1 MLLQC
6 LVSEWPSTAQL
17 GQLPLLA
24 VVFIWGWGNLWLDLG
39 FIAQEL
45 QVSLNRRHI
54 IVHFSCDSDRKE
66 SKKGIPV
73 EAQGDTVL
81 SGYNVRYWRVLRIV
95 GIQEHP
101 GTFRRCSELCRNIT
115 GCALFFL
122 YFPKRMF
129 GRLYDSRNEGDSLG
143 KTGRIIRSFTQE
155 KTVLVTALMF
165 WGRSSVLLAKCL

>member
-1 MLLQC
+1 
-6 LVSEWPSTAQL
+6 
-17 GQLPLLA
+17 
-24 VVFIWGWGNLWLDLG
+24 
-39 FIAQEL
+39 
-45 QVSLNRRHI
+45 
-54 IVHFSCDSDRKE
+54 
-66 SKKGIPV
+66 
-73 EAQGDTVL
+73 
-81 SGYNVRYWRVLRIV
+81 VLRTV

-165 WGRSSVLLAKCL
+165 WGKSSVLLAKCL